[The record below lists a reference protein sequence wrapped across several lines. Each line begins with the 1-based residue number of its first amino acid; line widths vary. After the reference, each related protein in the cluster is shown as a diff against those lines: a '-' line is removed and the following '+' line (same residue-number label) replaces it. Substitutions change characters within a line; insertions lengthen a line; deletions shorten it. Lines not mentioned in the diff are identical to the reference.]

1 MDPNLI
7 SLYQQNQHINPS
19 IMVSV
24 LNEHEAGLFRN
35 PMDSCTEE
43 WYDDGMQIEE
53 ELKDEGLKY
62 TQTKKIKFESKF
74 DGYEGEY

>member
-35 PMDSCTEE
+35 PMDSCIEE
-43 WYDDGMQIEE
+43 WYDDGM
-53 ELKDEGLKY
+53 
-62 TQTKKIKFESKF
+62 
-74 DGYEGEY
+74 